1 MVRHLPTLSIVTS
14 VTSLALLLAQPA
26 SAETVTLGIG
36 TQDTTTNTVTAGV
49 VIRQLHLLE
58 KYLPTTDRA
67 ASLRMVRHLPTLSI
81 VTSVTSLAL
90 LLAQPASAETVTLGI
105 GTQDTTTNTVTAGVV
120 IRQLHLL
127 EKYLPKDGK
136 YANIKF
142 ELEWQNFTSGPPVTN
157 AMMANKLQ
165 IGMMGDYPLI
175 VNGFTFDSNPESKS
189 RLIGIAAYSLSG
201 SGNGIVVHKDSP
213 YYDLADLKGKVV
225 SVPFGSAAHGMVLK
239 AMQDRGFAPDFFQ
252 LVSQSPEVGSTNLQE
267 KKIDA
272 HADFVPFAELLP
284 FRGFARKIFDGVE
297 TNLPTFHG
305 IVVRTDFAEKYP
317 EVVVAYLKALIAANQ
332 WLREDPK
339 RAAEKIQE
347 WTGINKEVVYIF
359 LGPGGNMTTDPTIK
373 PPLIDAATAD
383 VKVLQNLGRMKEF
396 DPKKWVDDGYIRKA
410 YAEMN
415 LDYDAQVGNTK
426 NYEISG
432 EDSFCNRPII
442 DPRKAGE
449 VWVDEVGIL
458 PFASAACTLGAYA
471 DYKAKGKKVN
481 VAYVFDT
488 KRGIKLFAD
497 QAFFAVGNG
506 DVAPFLLKKDAEA
519 YAVKISGKVLG
530 FDDAVKV
537 TIGGG
542 KT

>member
-1 MVRHLPTLSIVTS
+1 MVRHLPTLSIAMS

-26 SAETVTLGIG
+26 L
-36 TQDTTTNTVTAGV
+36 
-49 VIRQLHLLE
+49 
-58 KYLPTTDRA
+58 
-67 ASLRMVRHLPTLSI
+67 
-81 VTSVTSLAL
+81 
-90 LLAQPASAETVTLGI
+90 AETVTLGI

-175 VNGFTFDSNPESKS
+175 VNGFTFESNPESKS
-189 RLIGIAAYSLSG
+189 RLIGVAAYSLSG
-201 SGNGIVVHKDSP
+201 SGNGLVVHKDSP
-213 YYDLADLKGKVV
+213 YYDLADLKGKLV

-239 AMQDRGFAPDFFQ
+239 AMQDRGYASDFFQ

-317 EVVVAYLKALIAANQ
+317 EVVVAYFKALIAANQ
-332 WLREDPK
+332 WLRDDPK
-339 RAAEKIQE
+339 LAAEKIQE

-359 LGPGGNMTTDPTIK
+359 LGPSGNMTQAPAVTSRRAHAVGSCMPSTSSRSGTMVSA
-373 PPLIDAATAD
+373 PPILLLDELVGDRDATLW
-383 VKVLQNLGRMKEF
+383 VVGRQ
-396 DPKKWVDDGYIRKA
+396 PPG
-410 YAEMN
+410 
-415 LDYDAQVGNTK
+415 
-426 NYEISG
+426 
-432 EDSFCNRPII
+432 
-442 DPRKAGE
+442 AGAFYTRRGF
-449 VWVDEVGIL
+449 VDEGPAPRRRAPRRSGGPRRAPGRLTPL
-458 PFASAACTLGAYA
+458 PR
-471 DYKAKGKKVN
+471 
-481 VAYVFDT
+481 
-488 KRGIKLFAD
+488 RGLE
-497 QAFFAVGNG
+497 G
-506 DVAPFLLKKDAEA
+506 
-519 YAVKISGKVLG
+519 
-530 FDDAVKV
+530 
-537 TIGGG
+537 
-542 KT
+542 

>member
-1 MVRHLPTLSIVTS
+1 MVRHLSTLSIAMS

-26 SAETVTLGIG
+26 AAETVTLGIG

-49 VIRQLHLLE
+49 VIRQLHLF
-58 KYLPTTDRA
+58 
-67 ASLRMVRHLPTLSI
+67 
-81 VTSVTSLAL
+81 
-90 LLAQPASAETVTLGI
+90 
-105 GTQDTTTNTVTAGVV
+105 
-120 IRQLHLL
+120 

-213 YYDLADLKGKVV
+213 YYDLADLKGKLV

-239 AMQDRGFAPDFFQ
+239 AMQDRGYASDFFQ

-297 TNLPTFHG
+297 TNCRPSTASSLAPTSPRNTPRSSSPYSQGADRRQPVAARRSQARFRKNPGMDRHQQGGRLYLPRPQRQHDHRSDG
-305 IVVRTDFAEKYP
+305 QAGADRCGRRRR
-317 EVVVAYLKALIAANQ
+317 Q
-332 WLREDPK
+332 G
-339 RAAEKIQE
+339 AAE
-347 WTGINKEVVYIF
+347 F
-359 LGPGGNMTTDPTIK
+359 
-373 PPLIDAATAD
+373 
-383 VKVLQNLGRMKEF
+383 GRMKEF
-396 DPKKWVDDGYIRKA
+396 DPKKWVDDSSIRKA
-410 YAEMN
+410 YAEMK
-415 LDYDAQVGNTK
+415 LDYDAQLGSTG

-432 EDSFCNRPII
+432 EDAFCKKPIT

-449 VWVDEVGIL
+449 VWVDDAGIM
-458 PFASAACTLGAYA
+458 PFSSAACTLGAYA
-471 DYKAKGKKVN
+471 DFKTKGKKIN

-488 KRGIKLFAD
+488 TRGIKLFAD

-506 DVAPFLLKKDAEA
+506 EVALFLLKKDAEA
-519 YAVKISGKVLG
+519 YAAKISGKVLS
-530 FDDAVKV
+530 FDDAVKAAV
-537 TIGGG
+537 GGG